1 MNEHYS
7 ESITNDV
14 MGGSN
19 ATRKSKV
26 SYYFDEEF
34 SVFQVSPTHP
44 MKPLRVK
51 MTDTLVKCY
60 QMDKKMTSIS
70 VDEDFVG

>member
-1 MNEHYS
+1 MNENYS

-60 QMDKKMTSIS
+60 QMDKKMT
-70 VDEDFVG
+70 